1 MMNILITESDDYSKE
16 AISIYSNLGN
26 VFLDTASNK
35 DEINILVVKLN
46 ISLNYSYLQQYPN
59 LEFIVTPTTGL
70 THIDLLFCEKRS
82 IKIISLNDCKED
94 IEEISS
100 TAELALGLMIAL
112 IRKITRANHDIVMN
126 KVWNRNLYKSKQL
139 RGSTI
144 GIIGLGR
151 IGSMMSNFCKALGM
165 NVLAY
170 DPYISDASFDN
181 LGVTKTSLRYLLEN
195 SLIISMHANLTKK
208 NYHMISVE
216 QLSYMSPDTLI
227 INTARG
233 ALIDESAVC
242 KSIVSKRIGGIAVDV
257 LENEHTDEELMNSE
271 LLSLAK
277 RNYNV
282 IVTPHIG
289 GCTIDAM
296 NITEL
301 AIAKTVKKILK
312 ESS

>member
-1 MMNILITESDDYSKE
+1 
-16 AISIYSNLGN
+16 
-26 VFLDTASNK
+26 
-35 DEINILVVKLN
+35 
-46 ISLNYSYLQQYPN
+46 
-59 LEFIVTPTTGL
+59 
-70 THIDLLFCEKRS
+70 
-82 IKIISLNDCKED
+82 
-94 IEEISS
+94 
-100 TAELALGLMIAL
+100 LMIAL
-112 IRKITRANHDIVMN
+112 IRKITRANQDVVIN

-139 RGSTI
+139 QGSTI

-151 IGSMMSNFCKALGM
+151 IGSMMSHFCKALGM

-170 DPYISDASFDN
+170 DPYISDASFNN
-181 LGVTKTSLRYLLEN
+181 LGVTKSSLRYLLEN
-195 SLIISMHANLTKK
+195 SFIISIHANLTNK
-208 NYHMISVE
+208 NRHMISVE
-216 QLSYMSPDTLI
+216 ELSYMSPDTLI

-277 RNYNV
+277 KNYNV

-301 AIAKTVKKILK
+301 AIAKTVKKIIQ